1 MSSNK
6 DEELNFSQALQQ
18 LETLLAQLE
27 SGEIELEEAMELFE
41 QGSALAE
48 RCREMRAN
56 AEQRLEELAP
66 AEPEGE

>member
-41 QGSALAE
+41 QDSALAE
-48 RCREMRAN
+48 RCREMLAN

>member
-18 LETLLAQLE
+18 LETLLGQLE
-27 SGEIELEEAMELFE
+27 SGEVELEEAMELFE

-48 RCREMRAN
+48 RCRKMLAN

-66 AEPEGE
+66 AEPEGD

>member
-48 RCREMRAN
+48 RCREMLAN

-66 AEPEGE
+66 AEPEGK

>member
-48 RCREMRAN
+48 RCREMLAN

-66 AEPEGE
+66 AEPESE

>member
-27 SGEIELEEAMELFE
+27 SGEIELEEAM
-41 QGSALAE
+41 
-48 RCREMRAN
+48 
-56 AEQRLEELAP
+56 
-66 AEPEGE
+66 

>member
-1 MSSNK
+1 
-6 DEELNFSQALQQ
+6 
-18 LETLLAQLE
+18 
-27 SGEIELEEAMELFE
+27 MELFE

-48 RCREMRAN
+48 RCREMLAN

>member
-48 RCREMRAN
+48 RCRKMLAN
-56 AEQRLEELAP
+56 AEQRLEELTP
-66 AEPEGE
+66 AEPEGD

>member
-48 RCREMRAN
+48 RCREMLAN
-56 AEQRLEELAP
+56 AEQRLEELTP
-66 AEPEGE
+66 AEPEGD

>member
-41 QGSALAE
+41 QGSAIAE
-48 RCREMRAN
+48 RCRKMLAN
-56 AEQRLEELAP
+56 AEQRLEELTP
-66 AEPEGE
+66 AEPEGD

>member
-41 QGSALAE
+41 QGCALAE
-48 RCREMRAN
+48 RCREMLAN

>member
-41 QGSALAE
+41 QGSVLAE
-48 RCREMRAN
+48 RCREMLAN

-66 AEPEGE
+66 AEPEDE

>member
-48 RCREMRAN
+48 RCREMLAN
-56 AEQRLEELAP
+56 AAQRLEALAP

>member
-48 RCREMRAN
+48 RCREMLAN

>member
-27 SGEIELEEAMELFE
+27 SGEVELEEAMELFE

-48 RCREMRAN
+48 RCREMLAN

-66 AEPEGE
+66 AEPEGD

>member
-48 RCREMRAN
+48 RCRKMLAN

>member
-48 RCREMRAN
+48 RCRKMLAN
-56 AEQRLEELAP
+56 AEQRLEERAP
-66 AEPEGE
+66 AEPEGD

>member
-48 RCREMRAN
+48 RCREMLAN
-56 AEQRLEELAP
+56 AEQRLEKLAP

>member
-18 LETLLAQLE
+18 LETLLGQLE
-27 SGEIELEEAMELFE
+27 SGEVELEEAMELFE

-48 RCREMRAN
+48 RCRKMLAN
-56 AEQRLEELAP
+56 AEQRLEELTP
-66 AEPEGE
+66 AEPEGD

>member
-48 RCREMRAN
+48 RCREMLAD

>member
-48 RCREMRAN
+48 RCREMLAN
-56 AEQRLEELAP
+56 AEQRLAELAP
-66 AEPEGE
+66 AEPEGD

>member
-48 RCREMRAN
+48 RCRKMLAN

-66 AEPEGE
+66 AEPEGD

>member
-48 RCREMRAN
+48 RCREMLAN
-56 AEQRLEELAP
+56 AEQRLEVLAP

>member
-48 RCREMRAN
+48 RCREMLAN

-66 AEPEGE
+66 AEPEGD

>member
-18 LETLLAQLE
+18 LETMLAQLE

-48 RCREMRAN
+48 RCREMLAN

>member
-27 SGEIELEEAMELFE
+27 TGEIELEEAMELFE

-48 RCREMRAN
+48 RCREMLAN

>member
-18 LETLLAQLE
+18 LETLLALLE

-48 RCREMRAN
+48 RCREMLAN

>member
-18 LETLLAQLE
+18 LETLLGQLE
-27 SGEIELEEAMELFE
+27 SGEVELEEAMELFE

-48 RCREMRAN
+48 RCRKMLAN

-66 AEPEGE
+66 AEPESD

>member
-18 LETLLAQLE
+18 LETMLAQLE

-48 RCREMRAN
+48 RCREMLAN

-66 AEPEGE
+66 AEPESE

>member
-27 SGEIELEEAMELFE
+27 SGEIELEETMELFE

-48 RCREMRAN
+48 RCREMLAN

>member
-48 RCREMRAN
+48 RCREMLAN
-56 AEQRLEELAP
+56 AEQRLDELAP
-66 AEPEGE
+66 TEPEGE

>member
-27 SGEIELEEAMELFE
+27 SGEVELEEAMELFE

-48 RCREMRAN
+48 RCRKMLAN

-66 AEPEGE
+66 AEPEGD

>member
-48 RCREMRAN
+48 RCRKMLAN

-66 AEPEGE
+66 VEPEGD